1 MDLGN
6 ITKVIL
12 LALLIVFVMH
22 WRIIWCY
29 GEYVYSGCLCGSMI
43 SLYNFLFSE
52 FLNVANSIFLSFF
65 FWLFLV
71 NIIVWISKLENF
83 PKNKLHWFL

>member
-52 FLNVANSIFLSFF
+52 FLSVANSIFY
-65 FWLFLV
+65 LFLA
-71 NIIVWISKLENF
+71 ILSQYYSLDLQIRKFS
-83 PKNKLHWFL
+83 